1 MRRPDIVR
9 WEVGGGQAPRQP
21 GQVRKEAAV
30 TSSGLGRPSGLPP
43 RHGLLMSDSATAYSV
58 LARKYRPSTFAELI
72 GQEAMVRTLSNAF
85 ATGRIAHA
93 FILTGVRGVGKTTT
107 ARILARG
114 LNCVGPDGSGGVTV
128 APCGVCANG
137 RQIAEDRYSDVV
149 EMDAD
154 SRTGVD
160 DIREL
165 TEGLLYRKPDLGRY
179 RVYIIDEV
187 HMLSRSA
194 FNALLKTLEEPPPHA
209 KFVFATTEIQ
219 KVPLTVLSRCQRFSL
234 RRVPVELLAEHYRR
248 IAEAEGVEAEPAA
261 LALIARGADGSV
273 RDGLSLLDQAIALA
287 DGKITEGAAR
297 DMLGV
302 ADRGRVFDLLES
314 VLRGDAADG
323 LVRLDRLYQEGAAPL
338 MVLQDLLD
346 LSHFLTRLKLAPDAG
361 LGDPI
366 VEGDRERAGPLTEK
380 LTLPALARVWQ
391 MLLKGLEEV
400 QTAPSAI
407 QAAEMVLVR
416 LAYVA
421 DLPTPAE
428 LVRSLAAASTP
439 GRRSDAAE
447 PAHRV
452 SGAGTPAPPEPLAG
466 VTPATAAASPLAVA
480 LRVEPEASAS
490 PPPASSVEHEPMPQS
505 FAEVVALF
513 DKRREAL
520 IRSHLRESVHLIAFE
535 PGRIE
540 FRPAE
545 GAPSNLANRISQLLG
560 EWTGERWLVARSE
573 AAPAEPTLREQEER
587 RDRDL
592 RNEVAGHPLVQAVL
606 ETFPGATVT
615 AVRERLAP
623 VQPETAE
630 PVLGFDPGDEVNMEE
645 DGT

>member
-1 MRRPDIVR
+1 MN
-9 WEVGGGQAPRQP
+9 
-21 GQVRKEAAV
+21 
-30 TSSGLGRPSGLPP
+30 
-43 RHGLLMSDSATAYSV
+43 DSANAYRV

-114 LNCVGPDGSGGVTV
+114 LNCIGPDGAGGPTI
-128 APCGVCANG
+128 APCGICANC

-149 EMDAD
+149 EMDAA

-187 HMLSRSA
+187 HMLSRNA

-234 RRVPVELLAEHYRR
+234 RRVPVEMLAEHYRR
-248 IAEAEGVEAEPAA
+248 IAEAEAVAAEPAA
-261 LALIARGADGSV
+261 LALIARAADGSV
-273 RDGLSLLDQAIALA
+273 RDGLSLLDQAIALT
-287 DGKITEGAAR
+287 DGRITEKAVR

-302 ADRGRVFDLLES
+302 ADRGLVFDLLES
-314 VLRGDAADG
+314 VLRGDAADA
-323 LVRLDRLYQEGAAPL
+323 LARMDRLYQDGADPL
-338 MVLQDLLD
+338 LVLQDLLE
-346 LSHFLTRLKLAPDAG
+346 LGHFLTRLKLAPEAG
-361 LGDPI
+361 TGDPI
-366 VEGDRERAGPLTEK
+366 AEGDRTRARPLAEK
-380 LTLPALARVWQ
+380 MALPALARVWQ
-391 MLLKGLEEV
+391 MLLKGLDEV
-400 QTAPSAI
+400 QTAPSPI

-421 DLPTPAE
+421 DLPAPAE
-428 LVRSLAAASTP
+428 LVRALAASPAPGGAAAPEMPAEVRVTRAEPPPREPLVPAPIASNAESALRVP
-439 GRRSDAAE
+439 AE
-447 PAHRV
+447 PA
-452 SGAGTPAPPEPLAG
+452 E
-466 VTPATAAASPLAVA
+466 
-480 LRVEPEASAS
+480 SAS
-490 PPPASSVEHEPMPQS
+490 PPLTSAVEYEPMPRS

-513 DKRREAL
+513 DKRREAV
-520 IRSHLRESVHLIAFE
+520 IRSHLREHVHLIAFE

-573 AAPAEPTLREQEER
+573 AAAGEPTLREQEEGR
-587 RDRDL
+587 ERDL
-592 RNEVAGHPLVQAVL
+592 RNEVAEHPLVQAVL
-606 ETFPGATVT
+606 EAFPGATVT
-615 AVRERLAP
+615 AVRERFAP
-623 VQPETAE
+623 ALPEADD
-630 PVLGFDPGDEVNMEE
+630 PPLGLDPGDETNMEE

>member
-1 MRRPDIVR
+1 MNEP
-9 WEVGGGQAPRQP
+9 
-21 GQVRKEAAV
+21 
-30 TSSGLGRPSGLPP
+30 
-43 RHGLLMSDSATAYSV
+43 ATAYRV
-58 LARKYRPSTFAELI
+58 LARKYRPSTFPELI

-85 ATGRIAHA
+85 AADRIAHA

-114 LNCVGPDGSGGVTV
+114 LNCVGQDGSGRPTI
-128 APCGVCANG
+128 APCGVCANC

-149 EMDAD
+149 EMDAA

-234 RRVPVELLAEHYRR
+234 RRVPVELLVEHYRR
-248 IAEAEGVEAEPAA
+248 IVEAEAVEAEPAA
-261 LALIARGADGSV
+261 LALIARAADGSV
-273 RDGLSLLDQAIALA
+273 RDGLSLLDQAIAST
-287 DGKITEGAAR
+287 DGRITEEAAR
-297 DMLGV
+297 NMLGV
-302 ADRGRVFDLLES
+302 ADRGGVLDLLES
-314 VLRGDAADG
+314 VLRGGAADA
-323 LVRLDRLYQEGAAPL
+323 LDRMDRLYQDGADPL
-338 MVLQDLLD
+338 MVLQELLD
-346 LSHFLTRLKLAPDAG
+346 LSHFLTRLKLAPNAG
-361 LGDPI
+361 IGDPI
-366 VEGDRERAGPLTEK
+366 AEGDRKRALPLAER

-400 QTAPSAI
+400 QAAPSPI

-421 DLPTPAE
+421 DLPLPAE
-428 LVRSLAAASTP
+428 LVRSLAASPA
-439 GRRSDAAE
+439 RRGNSVAAE
-447 PAHRV
+447 PAANPA
-452 SGAGTPAPPEPLAG
+452 SGAEPSPPSEPLVA
-466 VTPATAAASPLAVA
+466 VAPATTAVGSLAAAP
-480 LRVEPEASAS
+480 RVEPSERTNPS
-490 PPPASSVEHEPMPQS
+490 PKSSVEYDPMPQS

-513 DKRREAL
+513 DKRREVV
-520 IRSHLRESVHLIAFE
+520 IRLHLREHVHLIDFE

-540 FRPAE
+540 FRPAD
-545 GAPSNLANRISQLLG
+545 GAPSNLANRISQLLA

-573 AAPAEPTLREQEER
+573 ATSGEPTLREQEER
-587 RDRDL
+587 RERDV
-592 RNEVAGHPLVQAVL
+592 RNEVVGHPLVQAVL
-606 ETFPGATVT
+606 ETFPGATIA
-615 AVRERLAP
+615 AVRERFAA
-623 VQPETAE
+623 VAAE
-630 PVLGFDPGDEVNMEE
+630 LDEPGLGSEAGDETIMEE
-645 DGT
+645 DEK